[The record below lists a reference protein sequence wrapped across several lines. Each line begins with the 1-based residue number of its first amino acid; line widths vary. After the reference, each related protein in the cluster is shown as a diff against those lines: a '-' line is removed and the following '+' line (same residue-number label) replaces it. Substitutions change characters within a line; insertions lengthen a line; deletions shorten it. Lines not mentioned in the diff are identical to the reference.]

1 MLSTVLKLLIVQV
14 LIGMFA
20 KLVHNIYK
28 LWKIQIRHGKQLE
41 ISRELV
47 IKAVKNKAVT
57 ALISSIALIIIL
69 SLMNY
74 ILNSGNSYIIFRYK
88 YEEMQSGLNPNKTKF
103 QVGDILCDDV
113 LNRLADKLGMKNVS
127 ESDIDSMR
135 DWFNISYANEYQ
147 DLLDATS
154 TPKLATEYVV
164 RTTSDL
170 NLKLMRHSDILEKLG
185 EAYGEYFIQEY
196 SDNTQLIDYTNIYDE
211 IKDLDY
217 LDTADYF
224 EMYADRIDHYINKFS
239 AENKQ
244 YEHDNVQFTDI
255 QNEVDNF
262 KSIQLEK
269 YRAYVITNGIQTD
282 RTAYQKR
289 LIYINKLKDVRMQKL
304 NAKYAVRLN
313 AIQMYDNSMAQVV
326 LVPTRDLNGKFYMSR
341 TKIGVDYLQDEAGST
356 SGDAAVLKD
365 EIDTNS
371 TILQI
376 LDTMQYSAESVEKA
390 DKLKDQLIEQL
401 QNIQKNTIKLV
412 NSYIEYRLQSYMDYE
427 VVTPQ
432 IAKIFDFKK
441 SILITFVYIFVMLAD
456 AVMVEAIEEKR
467 SNRK

>member
-47 IKAVKNKAVT
+47 IKAVKSKAVA

-170 NLKLMRHSDILEKLG
+170 NLKLMRHQDILEKLG

-196 SDNTQLIDYTNIYDE
+196 SDNTQLIDYTNIDDE

-262 KSIQLEK
+262 KSIQIEK

-289 LIYINKLKDVRMQKL
+289 LTYINKLKDVRMQKL
-304 NAKYAVRLN
+304 IAKYAVRLN
-313 AIQMYDNSMAQVV
+313 AIQMYDNKN
-326 LVPTRDLNGKFYMSR
+326 LPLNNHGFR
-341 TKIGVDYLQDEAGST
+341 Q
-356 SGDAAVLKD
+356 
-365 EIDTNS
+365 
-371 TILQI
+371 
-376 LDTMQYSAESVEKA
+376 
-390 DKLKDQLIEQL
+390 
-401 QNIQKNTIKLV
+401 
-412 NSYIEYRLQSYMDYE
+412 
-427 VVTPQ
+427 
-432 IAKIFDFKK
+432 
-441 SILITFVYIFVMLAD
+441 
-456 AVMVEAIEEKR
+456 
-467 SNRK
+467 

>member
-47 IKAVKNKAVT
+47 IKAVKSKAVA

-170 NLKLMRHSDILEKLG
+170 NLKLMRHSDIL
-185 EAYGEYFIQEY
+185 Y
-196 SDNTQLIDYTNIYDE
+196 
-211 IKDLDY
+211 
-217 LDTADYF
+217 
-224 EMYADRIDHYINKFS
+224 
-239 AENKQ
+239 
-244 YEHDNVQFTDI
+244 
-255 QNEVDNF
+255 
-262 KSIQLEK
+262 
-269 YRAYVITNGIQTD
+269 
-282 RTAYQKR
+282 
-289 LIYINKLKDVRMQKL
+289 
-304 NAKYAVRLN
+304 
-313 AIQMYDNSMAQVV
+313 
-326 LVPTRDLNGKFYMSR
+326 
-341 TKIGVDYLQDEAGST
+341 
-356 SGDAAVLKD
+356 
-365 EIDTNS
+365 
-371 TILQI
+371 
-376 LDTMQYSAESVEKA
+376 
-390 DKLKDQLIEQL
+390 
-401 QNIQKNTIKLV
+401 KNT
-412 NSYIEYRLQSYMDYE
+412 
-427 VVTPQ
+427 
-432 IAKIFDFKK
+432 
-441 SILITFVYIFVMLAD
+441 LIIH
-456 AVMVEAIEEKR
+456 
-467 SNRK
+467 S